1 MAVDS
6 KHNYAK
12 DISKRLL
19 DEEAKQETTWHV
31 VREDLVNFAT
41 FAPLRKLCI
50 EAITN
55 FSYKYK
61 LLPKTTEA
69 SIVYL
74 DRFLLLRGAKTIL
87 DSDSGVKGAT
97 GKYSLRTVAMC
108 MLMFSSKYEE
118 IYPSVLISFVK
129 FAGQS
134 QKEFLEL
141 EVTLLHTMNW
151 ILITS
156 TSVDYID
163 RYFAA
168 VNCSSKTYHLAMFN
182 LEAS

>member
-1 MAVDS
+1 
-6 KHNYAK
+6 
-12 DISKRLL
+12 
-19 DEEAKQETTWHV
+19 
-31 VREDLVNFAT
+31 
-41 FAPLRKLCI
+41 LCI
-50 EAITN
+50 EAITK

-74 DRFLLLRGAKTIL
+74 YRFLLLRGAKTIL
-87 DSDSGVKGAT
+87 DSDCGVKGAT
-97 GKYSLRTVAMC
+97 GKYSLLAVAMC

-118 IYPSVLISFVK
+118 IYPPGPISFAK

-141 EVTLLHTMNW
+141 EVALLQIMNW
-151 ILITS
+151 NLMTS
-156 TSVDYID
+156 TSADYIN
-163 RYFAA
+163 RYSAA
-168 VNCSSKTYHLAMFN
+168 VNCSRKTYHLAMFI